1 MGTTMGARAR
11 HRPDDLHR
19 NDRKLLG
26 RSSPPTDLEVVDAK
40 GSTVRDARGRTFID
54 FQMGWCVGNLGWNPP
69 EILARVQS
77 FKGPAYVAPQTTYA
91 PWAELARRLVDIT
104 PGDLGR
110 AYRCVGGTE
119 AVELALQLAIAFTGR

>member
-69 EILARVQS
+69 EIVAAVRE
-77 FKGPAYVAPQTTYA
+77 FDGPTYVHPGALYP
-91 PWAELARRLVDIT
+91 PW
-104 PGDLGR
+104 
-110 AYRCVGGTE
+110 
-119 AVELALQLAIAFTGR
+119 VELAGLLAEVVPARLRRAFRTTTGTES